1 MEGNNEDNIT
11 TKLRDKVRLSEK
23 DPHEEYIFEE
33 KLGEGLDWNV
43 DLFFYIYFL
52 TLKISSYGSVW
63 RIKDKNT
70 NEEFAMKQISVE
82 NNLKDLL
89 KVISLYLVHF

>member
-33 KLGEGLDWNV
+33 KLGEGLD
-43 DLFFYIYFL
+43 
-52 TLKISSYGSVW
+52 
-63 RIKDKNT
+63 
-70 NEEFAMKQISVE
+70 
-82 NNLKDLL
+82 
-89 KVISLYLVHF
+89 